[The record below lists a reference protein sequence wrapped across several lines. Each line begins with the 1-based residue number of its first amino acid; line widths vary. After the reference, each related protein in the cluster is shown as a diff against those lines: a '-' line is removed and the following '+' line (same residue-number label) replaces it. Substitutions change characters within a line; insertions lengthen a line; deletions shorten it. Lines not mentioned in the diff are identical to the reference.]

1 MGSEDSSKS
10 ADGLVD
16 RPRGFL
22 TKGDKEFLTG
32 TSSSEMTKNTWNQR
46 RFQIRRR
53 ARNAII
59 DFLLLSNLPDKDI
72 ELIFGNYDDSAES
85 PEEAV
90 ADLVAGDTYLTYGLI
105 DFFELLTVGM
115 GPSKTQ
121 ALFLNGLT
129 SGVDYLSA
137 RSEGVLLNYELEE
150 RMITVQDEG
159 HTPLDQIEKRFEEG
173 EEVSGRELDVLA
185 ATGRI
190 TNDEYVN
197 KYTEMVMQGLED

>member
-1 MGSEDSSKS
+1 M
-10 ADGLVD
+10 
-16 RPRGFL
+16 
-22 TKGDKEFLTG
+22 
-32 TSSSEMTKNTWNQR
+32 
-46 RFQIRRR
+46 
-53 ARNAII
+53 
-59 DFLLLSNLPDKDI
+59 
-72 ELIFGNYDDSAES
+72 IFGNYDNSVES

-90 ADLVAGDTYLTYGLI
+90 ADLLTGDPYISYGLM
-105 DFFELLTVGM
+105 DFFELLTVGI
-115 GPSKTQ
+115 GPSRAQ
-121 ALFLNGLT
+121 ALFLDGLT

-137 RSEGVLLNYELEE
+137 RSEGVLLNYELED